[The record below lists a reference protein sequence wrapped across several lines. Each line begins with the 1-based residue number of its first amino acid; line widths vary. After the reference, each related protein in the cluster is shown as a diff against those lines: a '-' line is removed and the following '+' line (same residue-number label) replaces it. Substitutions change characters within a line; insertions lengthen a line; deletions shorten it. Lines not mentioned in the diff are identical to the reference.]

1 MVFSCSNNHY
11 NYKVPV
17 LSLTCQHCKANDLI
31 IAVPEKYGR
40 HILGRT
46 FFNRNMLQTP
56 FKEDV
61 SPDIL
66 TNHVRYSSEIKSTFK
81 NAKMIT
87 IVRNPVEHFVSSFEF
102 FHNLGTELS
111 LYYMIHVIWTIYGVD
126 HIIKQK
132 AFEGDL
138 SRA

>member
-1 MVFSCSNNHY
+1 MVHRIWLGKFWILKSSKLIH
-11 NYKVPV
+11 
-17 LSLTCQHCKANDLI
+17 LESDRSQTFRQHCKANDLI

-46 FFNRNMLQTP
+46 FFNRNMLQAP

-66 TNHVRYSSEIKSTFK
+66 TNHVRYSSEIERTFK

-87 IVRNPVEHFVSSFEF
+87 IVRDPVEQFVSSFEF
-102 FHNLGTELS
+102 FHHLGTELS
-111 LYYMIHVIWTIYGVD
+111 QL
-126 HIIKQK
+126 K
-132 AFEGDL
+132 
-138 SRA
+138 

>member
-1 MVFSCSNNHY
+1 MVHIIKY
-11 NYKVPV
+11 IV
-17 LSLTCQHCKANDLI
+17 LGQHCIANDLI

-46 FFNRNMLQTP
+46 FFNRNMLQAP

-66 TNHVRYSSEIKSTFK
+66 TNHVRYSSEIERTFK

-87 IVRNPVEHFVSSFEF
+87 IVRDPVEQFVSSFEF
-102 FHNLGTELS
+102 FHHLGTELS
-111 LYYMIHVIWTIYGVD
+111 QW
-126 HIIKQK
+126 KQ
-132 AFEGDL
+132 
-138 SRA
+138 